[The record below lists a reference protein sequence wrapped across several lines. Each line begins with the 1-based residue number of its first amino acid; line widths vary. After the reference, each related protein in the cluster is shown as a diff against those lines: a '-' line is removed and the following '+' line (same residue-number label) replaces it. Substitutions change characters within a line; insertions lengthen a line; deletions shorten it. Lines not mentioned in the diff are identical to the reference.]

1 MTNKTMTKGAIGF
14 FKLSPF
20 SELRVSAALSL
31 ETVMHKI
38 PKYEMR
44 PPPWPENKHVEI
56 VASIDNQC
64 LGLRAFG

>member
-14 FKLSPF
+14 FKRSLF

-31 ETVMHKI
+31 ETVMPKI

-44 PPPWPENKHVEI
+44 PPP
-56 VASIDNQC
+56 
-64 LGLRAFG
+64 